1 LNLKTRYERVLADA
15 ARAHSAF
22 GPAQLV
28 VVTKNHPAQLVAELI
43 DLGARN
49 FGENRDQEASAKA
62 REVSELRPE
71 VEINWHFVGQLQ
83 TNKVKSV
90 LSYASAIHS
99 IDRESL
105 VKELAKQLPKFEK
118 KIQGFIE
125 LNLTDDPNRGGVM
138 PADLEL
144 LASMVLEVEQIQL
157 VGLMAVAGLGEDPRR
172 EFERVLRIQADF
184 LKIAPDSPGLSIGMS
199 EDYEVA
205 LELGATHIRVG
216 SKITGPRDYSA

>member
-1 LNLKTRYERVLADA
+1 MNLKTRYERVLADA
-15 ARAHSAF
+15 ARTHSAF

-28 VVTKNHPAQLVAELI
+28 VVTKNHPAELVAELI
-43 DLGARN
+43 DLGAKN

-62 REVSELRPE
+62 REVQELRPGSQ
-71 VEINWHFVGQLQ
+71 VNWHFVGQLQ

-105 VKELAKQLPKFEK
+105 VRELAKQLPKFEK
-118 KIQGFIE
+118 RIQGFIE
-125 LNLTDDPNRGGVM
+125 LNLTSDPNRGGVM

-144 LASMVLEVEQIQL
+144 LTSMVLEVEQIQL

-172 EFERVLRIQADF
+172 EFEKVLEIQAKF
-184 LKIAPDSPGLSIGMS
+184 LKIAPESTGLSIGMS
-199 EDYEVA
+199 EDYEIA